1 MFAALLSAVLI
12 LGQAEIVVEDIDT
25 IAVCHV
31 ADGAQLVFFFAR
43 VQGEW
48 ACLEHRWITCD
59 MTPGRSGDKFTLA
72 WRDDCDGCHRL
83 VRAAAWIESWEAEN
97 PLTEVNGRPWFR
109 QLLNPGLK
117 QPQVVKQ

>member
-1 MFAALLSAVLI
+1 MFAALLSAVLL

-31 ADGAQLVFFFAR
+31 ADGPQLVFFFAR

-48 ACLEHRWITCD
+48 SCIEHRWIACD

-72 WRDDCDGCHRL
+72 WRDDTDGCHRL
-83 VRAAAWIESWEAEN
+83 VRSAAWIESWEAES
-97 PLTEVNGRPWFR
+97 PLANNDKPWWVR
-109 QLLNPGLK
+109 MCAPGFK
-117 QPQVVKQ
+117 QPQTVKP